1 MPNTDDRD
9 IAELLD
15 RDVSR
20 RDVLRTGAL
29 ALGSMPLAAAV
40 LEACGGAATRTSSGG
55 SSTTIT
61 IGVPVPLTGAWV
73 VNGQNTLRGV
83 QLAADDINKA
93 GGIKAMNGAQLKV
106 AQADTSSD
114 NPAQAADVTRQLVS
128 QGATALVGSY
138 LSSLTLTS
146 STAAE
151 QAHVP
156 MITNS
161 FVDQLTTRGYKYLF
175 ELPPISS
182 VFGEKTVTYTL
193 EMGKDVNVSVSN
205 AAVVSSDDAA
215 FRAQGQ
221 QVITTAKSSG
231 LNVVASEF
239 YSPGINDMTP
249 IVSKVRA
256 AKPDIIFIGG
266 PLDPIILFV
275 RTLRSLNDK
284 TAVVGVGG
292 GGILDPGFPQALGPA
307 SDGVLATSAW
317 NDDLKQPG
325 VADVAKRYRSRWKE
339 PFMSQESGEA
349 YVGTWVIAAALEA
362 AKANDATKIRN
373 AIADINLSGNNKIAQ
388 LWTGGTIGFDPN
400 GRPKNAYPLMIEYKD
415 RLPHTVWPKQDQVM
429 KPFLR

>member
-1 MPNTDDRD
+1 MPNNDDRD
-9 IAELLD
+9 LVELLV

-20 RDVLRTGAL
+20 RDVLRTAAL
-29 ALGSMPLAAAV
+29 ALGSVPLAGAV

-83 QLAADDINKA
+83 QLAVEDINKA
-93 GGIKAMNGAQLKV
+93 GGIKSMNGAQLKV

-128 QGATALVGSY
+128 QGATALFGSY
-138 LSSLTLTS
+138 LSSLTLTA

-151 QAHVP
+151 QSHVP
-156 MITNS
+156 MVTNS
-161 FVDQLTTRGYKYLF
+161 FVDQLTSRGYKHIF
-175 ELPPISS
+175 ELPPIST
-182 VFGEKTVTYTL
+182 VFGEKTVTYVL
-193 EMGKDVNVSVSN
+193 EMAKEGNTSLSN

-215 FRAQGQ
+215 FRAQGL
-221 QVITTAKSSG
+221 QVIATVKSSG
-231 LNVVASEF
+231 LNVVESEF
-239 YSPGINDMTP
+239 YSPGISDMTP
-249 IVSKVRA
+249 LVTKVRSS
-256 AKPDIIFIGG
+256 KPDIIFIGG
-266 PLDPIILFV
+266 PLDPTILFV

-292 GGILDPGFPQALGPA
+292 GGILDPGFPQALGAA

-349 YVGTWVIAAALEA
+349 YVGTWVIAAAAEA

-373 AIADINLSGNNKIAQ
+373 ALADLDLSGNNKTAQ
-388 LWTGGTIGFDPN
+388 LWTGGKIAFDPT
-400 GRPKNAYPLMIEYKD
+400 GRPKYSYPLMVEYKD
-415 RLPHTVWPKQDQVM
+415 RLPHTVWPKQDQVL
-429 KPFLR
+429 KPFFH